1 MDHTMARRVSVT
13 DDEIL
18 EQFEMVDAPVRT
30 APEMAQ
36 ELPIGQDGLRRRLKE
51 LEGEGRVVS
60 RQVGARSVVW
70 WKASIEASAAPES

>member
-1 MDHTMARRVSVT
+1 MARRVSVT

-18 EQFEMVDAPVRT
+18 DRFDIVDAPVRT
-30 APEMAQ
+30 VPEMAQ

-51 LEGEGRVVS
+51 LEKEERVVS